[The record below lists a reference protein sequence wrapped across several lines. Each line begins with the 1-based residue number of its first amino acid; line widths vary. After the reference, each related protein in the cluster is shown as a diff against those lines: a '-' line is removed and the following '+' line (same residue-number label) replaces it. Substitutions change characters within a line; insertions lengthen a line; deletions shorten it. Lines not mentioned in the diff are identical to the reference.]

1 VGLEGKIMQRIVYLN
16 GEYIEESAAKVSV
29 FDRGFLFADAVYEVT
44 AVLDGK
50 LIDNP
55 GHLARLERSS
65 KELGIKL
72 PVTGEELTQIQRTL
86 IEKNGL
92 VEGGIYLQL
101 TRGAEGDRDFSY
113 SEDIEPTL
121 VLFTQSRNLIESPKT
136 KTGIKVISFADIRWR
151 RRDIKTTSLLP
162 ACMAKHAAHEA
173 GAEDVWLIEDGYVTE
188 GGSSNAYIVTNE
200 GTLVTRPLSN
210 DILHGITRASLMK
223 LAAELDL
230 KIEERFF
237 TIDEAYAAKE
247 AFISSATTFVW
258 PVVAIDD
265 KPIGSGKPGE
275 IALKLRDIYIKT
287 AQELAE

>member
-1 VGLEGKIMQRIVYLN
+1 MERIVYLN
-16 GEYIEESAAKVSV
+16 GEYLPESEAQISV

-50 LIDNP
+50 LIDYE

-65 KELGIKL
+65 KELGIKM
-72 PVTGEELTQIQRTL
+72 PVTGEQLMDIQREL
-86 IEKNGL
+86 IKKNDL

-113 SEDIEPTL
+113 SEEIEPTL
-121 VLFTQSRNLIESPKT
+121 VLFTQSRNLINSPKT
-136 KTGIKVISFADIRWR
+136 KTGMKVISFADIRWR

-162 ACMAKHAAHEA
+162 ACLAKHAAHAA

-188 GGSSNAYIVTNE
+188 GGSSNAYIVTQD
-200 GTLVTRPLSN
+200 GVLVTRPLSN

-223 LAAELDL
+223 LVKELDL

-237 TIDEAYAAKE
+237 TIDEAYQAKE

-265 KPIGSGKPGE
+265 KPIGDGKPGE
-275 IALKLRDIYIKT
+275 IALKLREIYIKT
-287 AQELAE
+287 ALELAV

>member
-1 VGLEGKIMQRIVYLN
+1 MERIVYLN
-16 GEYIEESAAKVSV
+16 GDYIPESEAQISI

-55 GHLARLERSS
+55 GHLARLERST

-72 PVTGEELTQIQRTL
+72 PVTGAELTAIQRKL

-101 TRGAEGDRDFSY
+101 SRGAESDRDFDY
-113 SEDIEPTL
+113 SDDIEPTL
-121 VLFTQSRNLIESPKT
+121 VLFTQSRTLINCPKRE
-136 KTGIKVISFADIRWR
+136 TGIKVISYNDIRWR

-162 ACMAKHAAHEA
+162 ACLAKHAAHA
-173 GAEDVWLIEDGYVTE
+173 AKADDVWLIEDGFVTE
-188 GGSSNAYIVTNE
+188 GGSSNAYIVTQE
-200 GTLVTRPLSN
+200 GKLVTRPLSN

-223 LAAELDL
+223 LAKDTGVE
-230 KIEERFF
+230 IEERNF
-237 TIDEAYAAKE
+237 TIEEAYAAKE

-258 PVVAIDD
+258 PVVEIDG
-265 KPIGSGKPGE
+265 KPVADGKPGE
-275 IALKLRDIYIKT
+275 FSLKLRDIYINT
-287 AQELAE
+287 AKELAE

>member
-1 VGLEGKIMQRIVYLN
+1 MERIVYLN
-16 GEYIEESAAKVSV
+16 GEYLAESEAKISV

-50 LIDNP
+50 LIDHK

-65 KELGIKL
+65 KELGIKI
-72 PVTGEELTQIQRTL
+72 PVTGEQLMDIHRKL

-101 TRGAEGDRDFSY
+101 TRGNDGDRDFSY
-113 SEDIEPTL
+113 SDDIEPTL
-121 VLFTQSRNLIESPKT
+121 VLFTQSRNLIDSPKAQ
-136 KTGIKVISFADIRWR
+136 TGIKVISFDDIRWR

-162 ACMAKHAAHEA
+162 ACLAKQAAYAA

-188 GGSSNAYIVTNE
+188 GGSSNAYIVTQDDV
-200 GTLVTRPLSN
+200 LVTRPLSN
-210 DILHGITRASLMK
+210 DILHGITRASLMT
-223 LAAELDL
+223 LAEELNL
-230 KIEERFF
+230 TIEERFF
-237 TIDEAYAAKE
+237 TLEETYKAKE

-265 KPIGSGKPGE
+265 HPIGNGKPGK
-275 IALKLRDIYIKT
+275 IASKLRDIYIKT
-287 AQELAE
+287 SRELAA

>member
-1 VGLEGKIMQRIVYLN
+1 MERIVYLN
-16 GEYIEESAAKVSV
+16 GKYLAESEAKVSV

-50 LIDNP
+50 LIDHE

-65 KELGIKL
+65 KELGIKM
-72 PVTGEELTQIQRTL
+72 PVTGEQLMDIQRQL

-92 VEGGIYLQL
+92 VEGGLYLQL
-101 TRGAEGDRDFSY
+101 TRGNEGDRDFSY

-121 VLFTQSRNLIESPKT
+121 VLFTQSRNLIDSPKAQ
-136 KTGIKVISFADIRWR
+136 TGIKVISFDDIRWR

-162 ACMAKHAAHEA
+162 ACLAKQVAHDA
-173 GAEDVWLIEDGYVTE
+173 GAEDVWLIEDGHVTE
-188 GGSSNAYIVTNE
+188 GGSSNAYIVTQDHV
-200 GTLVTRPLSN
+200 LVTRPLSN
-210 DILHGITRASLMK
+210 DILHGITRASLMT
-223 LAAELDL
+223 LAKELNL
-230 KIEERFF
+230 TIEERFF
-237 TIDEAYAAKE
+237 TIEEAYVAKE

-275 IALKLRDIYIKT
+275 IASRLRDIYIKT
-287 AQELAE
+287 SKELAV

>member
-1 VGLEGKIMQRIVYLN
+1 MERIVYLN
-16 GEYIEESAAKVSV
+16 GEFVAESEAKVSV

-44 AVLDGK
+44 AVLGGK
-50 LIDNP
+50 LIDHQ
-55 GHLARLERSS
+55 GHLARLERSA

-72 PVTGEELTQIQRTL
+72 PVTGKQLMDIQQELIKR
-86 IEKNGL
+86 NAL

-101 TRGAEGDRDFSY
+101 TRGDEGDRDFSY
-113 SEDIEPTL
+113 SDEIEPTL
-121 VLFTQSRNLIESPKT
+121 VLFTQSRSLINSPKAQ
-136 KTGIKVISFADIRWR
+136 TGIKVISFDDIRWR

-162 ACMAKHAAHEA
+162 ACLAKQAAHA
-173 GAEDVWLIEDGYVTE
+173 SGAEDVWLIEDGFVTE
-188 GGSSNAYIVTNE
+188 GGSSNAYIVTQEN
-200 GTLVTRPLSN
+200 TLVTRPLSN

-223 LAAELDL
+223 LAQELNL
-230 KIEERFF
+230 TIEERLF
-237 TIDEAYAAKE
+237 TIDEAYIAKE

-265 KPIGSGKPGE
+265 KPVGSGKPGE

>member
-1 VGLEGKIMQRIVYLN
+1 MERIVYLN
-16 GEYIEESAAKVSV
+16 GEFVAESEAKVSV

-44 AVLDGK
+44 AVLGGK
-50 LIDNP
+50 LIDHQ
-55 GHLARLERSS
+55 GHLARLERSA

-72 PVTGEELTQIQRTL
+72 PVTGEQLMEIQREL
-86 IEKNGL
+86 IKRNAL

-101 TRGAEGDRDFSY
+101 TRGDEGDRDFSY
-113 SEDIEPTL
+113 SDDIEPTL
-121 VLFTQSRNLIESPKT
+121 VLFTQSRSLINSPKIQ
-136 KTGIKVISFADIRWR
+136 TGIKVISFDDIRWR

-162 ACMAKHAAHEA
+162 ACLAKQAAHAA
-173 GAEDVWLIEDGYVTE
+173 GAEDVWLIEDGFVTE
-188 GGSSNAYIVTNE
+188 GGSSNAYIVTQENV
-200 GTLVTRPLSN
+200 LVTRPLSN

-223 LAAELDL
+223 LAQELKL
-230 KIEERFF
+230 TIEERLF
-237 TIDEAYAAKE
+237 TIDEAYQAKE

-265 KPIGSGKPGE
+265 KPVGSGKPGE

>member
-1 VGLEGKIMQRIVYLN
+1 MERIVYLN
-16 GEYIEESAAKVSV
+16 GEYLAESEAKISV

-50 LIDNP
+50 LIDCE

-65 KELGIKL
+65 KELGIKM
-72 PVTGEELTQIQRTL
+72 PVTGEQLMDIQRQL

-101 TRGAEGDRDFSY
+101 TRGDEGDRDFSY
-113 SEDIEPTL
+113 SKDIEPTL
-121 VLFTQSRNLIESPKT
+121 VLFTQSRNLIDSPKAQ
-136 KTGIKVISFADIRWR
+136 TGIRVISFDDIRWR

-162 ACMAKHAAHEA
+162 ACLAKQVAYAA

-188 GGSSNAYIVTNE
+188 GGSSNAYIVTKDNV
-200 GTLVTRPLSN
+200 LVTRPLSN
-210 DILHGITRASLMK
+210 DILHGITRASLMT
-223 LAAELDL
+223 LANELDL
-230 KIEERFF
+230 TIEERFF
-237 TIDEAYAAKE
+237 TIEEAYQAKE

-265 KPIGSGKPGE
+265 KPIANGKPGE

-287 AQELAE
+287 SQELAV

>member
-1 VGLEGKIMQRIVYLN
+1 MQRIVYLN